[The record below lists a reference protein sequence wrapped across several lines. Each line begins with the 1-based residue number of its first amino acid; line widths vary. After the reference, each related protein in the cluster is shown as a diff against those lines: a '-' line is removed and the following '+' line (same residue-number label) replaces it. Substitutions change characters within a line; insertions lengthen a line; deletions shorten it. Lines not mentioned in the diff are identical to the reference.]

1 MRATLRWAHSD
12 LRTHRGEALFLV
24 LATAGIVVSLLL
36 ATALFGYATNPWQRI
51 FTQERGAHVWIHT
64 DRSAQVGK
72 LAGLDGV
79 ESVAGPYPTA
89 VATLASRGT
98 RASVELRATPPER
111 PSVGRPLLT
120 AGHWLKAGSPDGVV
134 LESRLA
140 RALLAEPG
148 DTLTLP
154 GTART
159 VTVVGVADSAE
170 PRYRANEQPGLVWA
184 LPSAVPHPTGQV
196 IGLRLT
202 DPEDTDYAVQR
213 AVTVLGAG
221 AIGEVSTWQQARAEA
236 QGDNRLLGQVLG
248 LFGLGALVAAGLAV
262 HGAIA
267 TRIRGHL
274 RDISVLK
281 AIGFTPA
288 QVVRVFLFQHIAY
301 AVLGAAAAA
310 TLTEALGSHFPS
322 RLGDAL
328 GVWQGLP
335 GHTPTL
341 FAVPAGAVLF
351 IGATTALAA
360 WRAGRVPPVPVAR
373 PAGAGG
379 GGLGLARR
387 ALGLEAAPQLPD
399 RALRTPGPPPDE
411 RSTAPAS
418 TTPRPAAAGGSGL
431 LDPTRRT
438 PRPGARLPD
447 PTDHPRSDPTRGAPT
462 PRPLAAAA
470 KELLEAA
477 KQRLSLR
484 ARPSAQAQPP
494 LPDPAE
500 GTSSTRPAAPA
511 TGQPDDAIIHTTG
524 PHPTTPLPATAGSRG
539 LLEAAKQ
546 LLRLTA
552 RPTTPATGQSD
563 APAVAKQR
571 LTARPSATAEH
582 PSPGRREGTSRT
594 RPAVSTGGLAY
605 DSAHYSTGLAPTAPS
620 GGHLSGMARR
630 ALGLGVPPALVLG
643 WHTASFRRMRSL
655 ATVARLALPLLLIV
669 VAMSA
674 WTTIDRFHSRPEQIG
689 LPAALTVHAD
699 AGLGNRAARA
709 LLRRDPQV
717 ADVYPGVEV
726 AALVPGQTATIAL
739 RGLGT
744 SQNPYPYT
752 LAEGRAARGSDEAV
766 AGQGLLDLLNVRVGD
781 WVRMTVGDQP
791 QILHIVGRSIEPEN
805 AGRVISTSLDTLH
818 ENDPRL
824 TPTLYQLRLRPGA
837 DPHTVAGRLA
847 AAGHGRLDLHA
858 VTNPADGL
866 SPLRSVVIG
875 LIAVLAL
882 IGLVELLTA
891 IGGTVREGERD
902 LLALKAIGLSPRQI
916 TAITVTATGCTA
928 LAAVL
933 AGTALGT
940 PLAHWLINSQGRSSG
955 IGAGIA
961 QSPSPVLLL
970 LLGAA
975 AVLGAAA
982 LAALPAARAARRR
995 LADTLSAVA

>member
-89 VATLASRGT
+89 VATLASRGA

-111 PSVGRPLLT
+111 PGVGRPLLT
-120 AGHWLKAGSPDGVV
+120 AGHWLKADAPDGVI

-154 GTART
+154 GTGRS

-248 LFGLGALVAAGLAV
+248 LFGLGALIAAGLAV

-310 TLTEALGSHFPS
+310 TLTEALGSHFPG

-360 WRAGRVPPVPVAR
+360 WRAGRIPPVPVAR

-399 RALRTPGPPPDE
+399 RAARTPGPPPDG
-411 RSTAPAS
+411 RS
-418 TTPRPAAAGGSGL
+418 TTPAPQSPAPQPATTGSRGL
-431 LDPTRRT
+431 L
-438 PRPGARLPD
+438 
-447 PTDHPRSDPTRGAPT
+447 
-462 PRPLAAAA
+462 
-470 KELLEAA
+470 EMA
-477 KQRLSLR
+477 KQRLRLTT
-484 ARPSAQAQPP
+484 AQPSAPAEHTPP
-494 LPDPAE
+494 GPAE
-500 GTSSTRPAAPA
+500 GTSSTGPTTPA
-511 TGQPDDAIIHTTG
+511 TGQPDDAIHHTTG
-524 PHPTTPLPATAGSRG
+524 PHPTAPQPATTGSRG
-539 LLEAAKQ
+539 LLEM
-546 LLRLTA
+546 
-552 RPTTPATGQSD
+552 
-563 APAVAKQR
+563 AKQR
-571 LTARPSATAEH
+571 LRLTTAQPSAPAEH
-582 PSPGRREGTSRT
+582 TPPGRAEGTSSI
-594 RPAVSTGGLAY
+594 RPAVPAGGVPC

-689 LPAALTVHAD
+689 LPAALTVHTD
-699 AGLGNRAARA
+699 AGLGDRAARA
-709 LLRRDPQV
+709 LLRHDRQV

-752 LAEGRAARGSDEAV
+752 LAEGRPARGSDEAV
-766 AGQGLLDLLNVRVGD
+766 AGQGLLDLLDVRVGD

-805 AGRVISTSLDTLH
+805 AGRVISTSLDTLR

-824 TPTLYQLRLRPGA
+824 TPTLYQLRLRAGA
-837 DPHTVAGRLA
+837 DPDTVAGRLA
-847 AAGHGRLDLHA
+847 AAGHGRLDVHA

-866 SPLRSVVIG
+866 SPLRSVVVG

-933 AGTALGT
+933 AGTAVGT

-961 QSPSPVLLL
+961 QSPSPLLL
-970 LLGAA
+970 LLFGAA